1 MFFMGLRTEW
11 GRWAFDKFK
20 LTMPVLGPLFRKA
33 AISRFARTLG
43 TLVGSGVPIL
53 QALTIVKETAGNVI
67 LGHVPGMILD
77 DVFLKQSE
85 IAVDVKMQLE
95 ASMQPFGYG
104 ISKVLITDV
113 IPDDRVKASMN
124 SINAALRDQEA
135 GRALPFATFARA
147 TGRVVG
153 STRFGNIEFWTWAP
167 GNPNQRGEDRPDA
180 VEIGWTWLGAAAQ
193 RTAVNTEAKL
203 LMLTHAFEEWRVHR
217 VNFMTD
223 SRNERSRNAIL
234 RLGARF
240 DGILRAQRPA
250 SDGGIRDTA
259 AFSIR
264 ESEWPMI
271 RRQLQSRLDQ

>member
-1 MFFMGLRTEW
+1 MTLTAERPTRLRPVVLE
-11 GRWAFDKFK
+11 GRHVR
-20 LTMPVLGPLFRKA
+20 LEPL
-33 AISRFARTLG
+33 
-43 TLVGSGVPIL
+43 
-53 QALTIVKETAGNVI
+53 E
-67 LGHVPGMILD
+67 LGHAGAPLAVAGGPRETYGFTTVPADEPAMLRYI
-77 DVFLKQSE
+77 E
-85 IAVDVKMQLE
+85 
-95 ASMQPFGYG
+95 
-104 ISKVLITDV
+104 T
-113 IPDDRVKASMN
+113 
-124 SINAALRDQEA
+124 ALRDQET
-135 GRALPFATFARA
+135 GRALPFATFAPA

-153 STRFGNIEFWTWAP
+153 STRFGNIEFWPWPP

-217 VNFMTD
+217 VSFMTD

-259 AFSIR
+259 AFSIL

>member
-1 MFFMGLRTEW
+1 MTLTAERPTRVRPVVLE
-11 GRWAFDKFK
+11 GRHVR
-20 LTMPVLGPLFRKA
+20 LEPL
-33 AISRFARTLG
+33 
-43 TLVGSGVPIL
+43 
-53 QALTIVKETAGNVI
+53 E
-67 LGHVPGMILD
+67 LGHAGALLAVAGGPRETYGFTMVPADEPAMIRYI
-77 DVFLKQSE
+77 E
-85 IAVDVKMQLE
+85 
-95 ASMQPFGYG
+95 
-104 ISKVLITDV
+104 
-113 IPDDRVKASMN
+113 
-124 SINAALRDQEA
+124 AALGEQDA
-135 GRALPFATFARA
+135 GRALPFATVARA

-153 STRFGNIEFWTWAP
+153 STRFGNIEFWPWPP

-180 VEIGWTWLGAAAQ
+180 VEIGWTWLGAVAQ

-217 VNFMTD
+217 VSLMTD

-240 DGILRAQRPA
+240 DGVLRAQRPA

-259 AFSIR
+259 AFSIL